1 MNNAANGM
9 PWAGR
14 TQAGACRGAGSELVP
29 AAGHGILAAFQFRRN
44 GMSASGFSF
53 SETIAT
59 ERRDYP
65 EWHKGRGR
73 YAIWMIP
80 IDCPRVLAYLDQVTR
95 QLADL
100 LHPSQRQPHI
110 TLFVCGFEQERQVH
124 NDDFT
129 AAQLQQQIAALRAL
143 PLSATLQIGRPDSFA
158 SAAYLSVADPDGHMH
173 AWRSAL
179 ADGCSEIRPMVYV
192 PHITLGLYRQ
202 RIRADKLQERLD
214 EVHYPSELLLPVS
227 RLEYATY
234 SSADMFGLLE
244 CRQTIQLQL
253 QAD

>member
-9 PWAGR
+9 PWARR
-14 TQAGACRGAGSELVP
+14 TQAGACRGASSELVP
-29 AAGHGILAAFQFRRN
+29 AAGHGILTASQFRRN
-44 GMSASGFSF
+44 GMLLSSSGFSF
-53 SETIAT
+53 SETIVT
-59 ERRDYP
+59 QQRDYP
-65 EWHKGRGR
+65 EWHKGRSR

-80 IDCPRVLAYLDQVTR
+80 IDCPRVLAYLDQATR

-100 LHPSQRQPHI
+100 LHPSRRQPHI

-143 PLSATLQIGRPDSFA
+143 PLPATLQIGRPDSFS
-158 SAAYLSVADPDGHMH
+158 SAAYLSVTDPDGCLHD
-173 AWRSAL
+173 WRAVL
-179 ADGCSEIRPMVYV
+179 ADSCSEIRPLAYV

-202 RIRADKLQERLD
+202 RIKADELQGRLA
-214 EVHYPSELLLPVS
+214 EIHYPAELILPVN
-227 RLEYATY
+227 RLEYVTY

-244 CRQTIQLQL
+244 CQQTVGCQP
-253 QAD
+253 